1 MWPRAPPSS
10 VMRTTRLR
18 NSGREL
24 WRGDDVSDFGG
35 VEDST
40 LKTRLLFSVTA
51 VLEVGIGLALLAS
64 PALAVSLL
72 LGAPFETTADSVVG
86 RVVGAALLARGVP
99 SLLARND
106 EHARA
111 ANGLVVSL
119 LLYNVA
125 AVVVLGYAGLGLRL
139 SGGGLWPAVV
149 LHAVMEVWCLV
160 NAAPGREA
168 RRPGGGDVA

>member
-1 MWPRAPPSS
+1 
-10 VMRTTRLR
+10 
-18 NSGREL
+18 
-24 WRGDDVSDFGG
+24 
-35 VEDST
+35 

-51 VLEVGIGLALLAS
+51 VLEVGVGLALLAS

-86 RVVGAALLARGVP
+86 RVGGAALLALGVA
-99 SLLARND
+99 SWLARND

-111 ANGLVVSL
+111 ANGLVVSM

-139 SGGGLWPAVV
+139 SGIGLWPAVV
-149 LHAVMEVWCLV
+149 LHVVMAAWCLANV
-160 NAAPGREA
+160 AGFRRRHRSQTGGQGLNPQQVAPR
-168 RRPGGGDVA
+168 